1 MEGGLKVS
9 EPSKKLFQIGGER
22 LSKLSGLLEAYD
34 YHPLEISEGLKAELV
49 ELQALE
55 KDEINNSTA
64 LFLLRK
70 EAMPYLGQIDL
81 IRLPSHQIFY
91 ETLMGASEAEV
102 RILKLKGA
110 QLVNLSDQG
119 EGFSQFINQNYVK
132 PWGTSLDNRRIEIH
146 PDFEGTVTKKGSG
159 QVILE
164 GKFGLDDYQ
173 QALIWKNNWG
183 GSGRVK
189 FYPEIDTSGSLAY
202 YFRAYFKNKK
212 TASNSEMTFLD
223 FSSEQ
228 IKDGEVSFD
237 LGFSEFPVN
246 FALFV
251 KGRGRVQ
258 VGALHLRYGLSGEHF
273 LAMGGKRLVQKEH
286 MGEELGVYFNAGDLK
301 PPLNVYFSG
310 YRPSEGY
317 EGRWMMGSLG
327 SPFLLVYDPR
337 LVGGA
342 FYRGPEL
349 EEALVKEIQE
359 KLDLLGFSNKELV
372 LSGLSMGTYASF
384 YYGAQLEP
392 HAIVVGKPL
401 ANIGGLA
408 VNSRIFSPYDWDL
421 AMDTLLHLTGELTK
435 ESAADLDEAFWEKF
449 ESANFSETTFIIA
462 HMLQDTDRPFKR
474 IFEHLK
480 HHYPS
485 AKVLHK
491 GLEGRHNDDTPGVTS
506 WFYKQYQQLLISDF
520 DRQLIIDEED
530 TLPHLE
536 GENDE

>member
-9 EPSKKLFQIGGER
+9 EPSKKLFQIGGAR
-22 LSKLSGLLEAYD
+22 LPKLSELVEAYD
-34 YHPLEISEGLKAELV
+34 YHPLDISEGLQAELLQ
-49 ELQALE
+49 LQALE
-55 KDEINNSTA
+55 KDEINNSTD

-70 EAMPYLGQIDL
+70 EAMFQLECIDL
-81 IRLPSHQIFY
+81 IRLPSHQVFY
-91 ETLMGASEAEV
+91 ETLEEASEAEV

-110 QLVNLSDQG
+110 QLINLADQG

-132 PWGTSLDNRRIEIH
+132 PWGTSLDHRRIEIH
-146 PDFEGTVTKKGSG
+146 PDFEGTVTKKGSSK
-159 QVILE
+159 VILE
-164 GKFGLDDYQ
+164 GTFGLDDYQ
-173 QALIWKNNWG
+173 QVLVWKNNWG

-189 FYPEIDTSGSLAY
+189 FYPEISASGSVSY
-202 YFRAYFKNKK
+202 YFRAYYKNS
-212 TASNSEMTFLD
+212 TTHSGIITHD
-223 FSSEQ
+223 FSAEQ
-228 IKDGEVSFD
+228 IRVGEVFFD

-246 FALFV
+246 FGLFV
-251 KGRGRVQ
+251 KGQGEVQ
-258 VGALHLRYGLSGEHF
+258 VGALHLRYGLSGENF
-273 LAMGGKRLVQKEH
+273 LAMGGKRLVQKGH

-310 YRPSEGY
+310 FRPSEGY

-408 VNSRIFSPYDWDL
+408 VHSRIFSPYDWDL
-421 AMDTLLHLTGELTK
+421 AMDTLIHLTGTLTK
-435 ESAADLDEAFWEKF
+435 KSATALDEAFWKKF
-449 ESANFSETTFIIA
+449 ESADFSETTFIIA
-462 HMLQDTDRPFKR
+462 HMLQDTDLPFKR
-474 IFEHLK
+474 IFNHLK
-480 HHYPS
+480 QNYPS

-520 DRQLIIDEED
+520 DRQLLIDEEES
-530 TLPHLE
+530 PIKLE